1 MPEVPSPDAMNS
13 LVKFLICLAVIGTVI
28 ALIIYFTVVLQHA
41 AALQAPSNFAGP
53 GPKPTIVPLYNYTQ

>member
-1 MPEVPSPDAMNS
+1 MPEAPSPDTMNS

-28 ALIIYFTVVLQHA
+28 ALIIYFTVVLPHA

-53 GPKPTIVPLYNYTQ
+53 RPNPAITPLFFIQ